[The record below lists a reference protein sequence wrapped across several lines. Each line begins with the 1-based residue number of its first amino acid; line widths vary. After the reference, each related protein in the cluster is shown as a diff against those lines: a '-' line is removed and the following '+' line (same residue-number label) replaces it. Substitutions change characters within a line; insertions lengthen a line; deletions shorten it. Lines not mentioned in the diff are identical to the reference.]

1 MSRIT
6 RPLVPTLLAAALVI
20 PILFAGTAHAATI
33 TVNTVLDADAADG
46 FCSLREAILAAND
59 DSVHNECPAGDGP
72 DRIVFNLTTPAEI
85 NLIADLPTI
94 TETLLIRGSGPLQI
108 IIDGADLHRLLN
120 FDTPAGGGWL
130 GVERLT
136 LYRGRAP
143 GGGGGDGGGANVGLA
158 ETAFF
163 RRVWFVENRS
173 ANGGGG
179 LAVGSAT
186 GANRTTA
193 TVLECLFQ
201 SNVAE
206 GAAGG
211 GGLLLAGT
219 DGEVRV
225 VRSTFVDNGADHENG
240 AGGGILAARGT
251 VFLEASTV
259 SGNRAAD
266 NGGGILLLVSG
277 VPPLSGALV
286 ARDSTITE
294 NLAEANGDLGGDGGG
309 IGFLIGV
316 GFTADLELVNTVVA
330 GNLDSGSLV
339 RPDLHCS
346 GDVQLA
352 ASGTSFV
359 GSNEGCAALFPSGS
373 PNAEGDWVGTA
384 GAPIDPMLE
393 PLGDNGGPLPTHLP
407 MPPPPFGDGA
417 TSQLVDFGSC
427 PDVIDDQRGFGDET
441 AVLRRFDLPEVSNPP
456 GGDGC
461 DIGAVEVGADPRV
474 DPTLFAD
481 GFEAGHTLMWSSEVL
496 F

>member
-1 MSRIT
+1 MSRPVHL
-6 RPLVPTLLAAALVI
+6 RVPLLLAAALAVSA
-20 PILFAGTAHAATI
+20 PFAGSAHAATI
-33 TVNTVLDADAADG
+33 TVTTVLDADAADG

-59 DSVHNECPAGDGP
+59 DVAHNECPAGDGP
-72 DRIVFNLTTPAEI
+72 DRIVFGLTTPAEI
-85 NLIADLPTI
+85 NLTADLPTI

-108 IIDGADLHRLLN
+108 IIDGADLYRLLN

-143 GGGGGDGGGANVGLA
+143 GGGGGDGGGANIGA
-158 ETAFF
+158 GETAFF

-186 GANRTTA
+186 GANQTTA

-206 GAAGG
+206 GAGGG

-251 VFLEASTV
+251 LVLEASTV
-259 SGNRAAD
+259 SGNRASD
-266 NGGGILLLVSG
+266 NGGGVLLLVSG
-277 VPPLSGALV
+277 VPPLSGAIL

-294 NLAEANGDLGGDGGG
+294 NVAEANGDNAGDGGG
-309 IGFLIGV
+309 IAFIVGT
-316 GFTADLELVNTVVA
+316 GFTADVELVNTVVA
-330 GNLDSGSLV
+330 GNLDSGALL
-339 RPDLHCS
+339 RPDFQCG
-346 GDVQLA
+346 GDVQVN

-359 GSNEGCAALFPSGS
+359 GANDGCDAQFPAGS
-373 PNAEGDWVGTA
+373 PNAAGDYVGTA
-384 GAPIDPMLE
+384 ATPLDPLLQ
-393 PLGDNGGPLPTHLP
+393 PLGDNGGPLPTHRP
-407 MPPPPFGDGA
+407 EPPPPFGDGA
-417 TSQLVDFGSC
+417 SPLVDQGSC

-461 DIGAVEVGADPRV
+461 DIGAVEVNADPRV